1 MDSTKVICEAIDSSN
16 VLNASVESTETV
28 NGAADTLNVL
38 NSTIES
44 LLNGDTSSIL
54 WTDFLSSM
62 QNFAIKLFF
71 SILIYI
77 VAKKI
82 INLLAKSLTILMEK
96 RDVDVSVRAFLAKSV
111 KIALKLIIFVVIIG
125 ILGVDTTS
133 LIAVLASAGFAIGL
147 ALQGSLQNFAG
158 GIIVLFLKPF
168 KVGDEIETS
177 AGGYRGIVKEIGIFT
192 TNLTTFDN
200 VSIIIPNSDL
210 STHSLINYTKEEKR
224 RVDEVI
230 GIDYGDS
237 VDTAREILMNIIKE
251 DERVLHSEGVSIV
264 VAELSDSSVNLKV
277 LAWTHKSNYY
287 GVKAD
292 LREKAHA
299 QFKEKGIT
307 IPFPQLQVHN
317 S

>member
-1 MDSTKVICEAIDSSN
+1 MDSTKVVTEIVDSTSVVGNTINPADVVDSAIGTLLGTGTGTSTQ
-16 VLNASVESTETV
+16 VLWVE
-28 NGAADTLNVL
+28 
-38 NSTIES
+38 
-44 LLNGDTSSIL
+44 
-54 WTDFLSSM
+54 FLSKL
-62 QNFAIKLFF
+62 QDFATKVFF
-71 SILIYI
+71 SILIYFA
-77 VAKKI
+77 AKAI
-82 INLLAKSLTILMEK
+82 INFLVKSLTLIMEK
-96 RDVDVSVRAFLAKSV
+96 RDVDASVRAFLAKSV
-111 KIALKLIIFVVIIG
+111 KISLKVISFVVIIG

-168 KVGDEIETS
+168 TLGDEIETA
-177 AGGYRGIVKEIGIFT
+177 AGGYRGTVKEIGIFT
-192 TNLTTFDN
+192 TTLMTFDN
-200 VSIIIPNSDL
+200 ISIMIPNSDL
-210 STHSLINYTKEEKR
+210 STQTLINYTKEDKR

-237 VDTAREILMNIIKE
+237 VDTARAILMDIINA
-251 DERVLHSEGVSIV
+251 DARVLHSEGVSII

-277 LAWTHKSNYY
+277 LAWTNKANYY

-307 IPFPQLQVHN
+307 IPFPQLQIH